1 MQQSHQVRPGGG
13 AWAAAVVW
21 ACLPLFTC
29 GLATPFTIGFA
40 AFWLRSIWHV
50 VAASVYMVCIGS
62 FVIAALAYNDFED
75 VPQPLAALVS
85 LGLLVSWGGGVIHSG
100 ILVPTMARARLRP
113 SLGGPPHMNPH
124 RRTTVPTY
132 QRHPQERAPYQR
144 HPGDPAAHQ
153 QGPYPPRHDEPRRRA
168 SGEQG
173 TPHQRRPGEAER
185 SGRRHSSEPDGVGRR
200 PGEPGGVSGAAGAGA
215 AGRRSGETDWTG
227 RRAGET
233 DWSGR
238 RPGEPGGAGRR
249 SGETEWSERRSGE
262 PGGAGRRSGET
273 EWSGRRHGGEPDG
286 VGRRPGEPG
295 EGGRRPGEPEWI
307 GHYRVLKSLGR
318 GGQGA
323 VYLAVTPEGGRVAV
337 KVLHD
342 LVNETART
350 RFAREVDAARRVAT
364 FSTARVLDVNIS
376 GQHAYIVSEYVDGPS
391 LEQLVKKHGPR
402 DDDSLTRLAL
412 STAGA
417 LAAIHKAGIVHRDF
431 KPSNVLIGNDGPRVI
446 DFGIAR
452 ALDQVTMV
460 TAGKM
465 VGTPPY
471 MSPEQ
476 LTGETVGPASDVFSW
491 AVTIMFAA
499 TGRPAFGED
508 TVPAVFNRVLT
519 FHPDLSPL
527 PAALRGVV
535 GACLSK
541 RPEERPSASDAMVA
555 IVH

>member
-13 AWAAAVVW
+13 AWAAAIVW

-40 AFWLRSIWHV
+40 AFWLRSILQV
-50 VAASVYMVCIGS
+50 FAASVYLVSIGS
-62 FVIAALAYNDFED
+62 FVIAALAYETYED
-75 VPQPLAALVS
+75 IPQPLSLLVS
-85 LGLLVSWGGGVIHSG
+85 LGLIVSWLGGVVHSG
-100 ILVPTMARARLRP
+100 ILVPKMARTTRLR
-113 SLGGPPHMNPH
+113 LHGPVHPLHTDLH
-124 RRTTVPTY
+124 QRTTSPSYPRGHREPGPYQQRPGPAETHRPRPSSAETHRPRSSSAETY
-132 QRHPQERAPYQR
+132 QRRPSSAETRQ
-144 HPGDPAAHQ
+144 
-153 QGPYPPRHDEPRRRA
+153 
-168 SGEQG
+168 S
-173 TPHQRRPGEAER
+173 RPGPAESYR
-185 SGRRHSSEPDGVGRR
+185 SR
-200 PGEPGGVSGAAGAGA
+200 PGEPDS
-215 AGRRSGETDWTG
+215 RR
-227 RRAGET
+227 
-233 DWSGR
+233 
-238 RPGEPGGAGRR
+238 
-249 SGETEWSERRSGE
+249 
-262 PGGAGRRSGET
+262 
-273 EWSGRRHGGEPDG
+273 
-286 VGRRPGEPG
+286 
-295 EGGRRPGEPEWI
+295 RRPGEPEWI
-307 GHYRVLKSLGR
+307 GQYRVLQSLGR

-323 VYLAVTPEGGRVAV
+323 VYLAVGPTGARVAV

-342 LVNETART
+342 LVDEMARA
-350 RFAREVDAARRVAT
+350 RFAREVDTARRVAT

-402 DDDSLTRLAL
+402 DEDSLTRLAL

-431 KPSNVLIGNDGPRVI
+431 KPSNVLIGSDGPRVI

-452 ALDQVTMV
+452 ALDQVTM
-460 TAGKM
+460 TSGKM

-491 AVTIMFAA
+491 AVTMMFAA

-519 FHPDLSPL
+519 LHPDLSPL
-527 PAALRGVV
+527 PPALRVIV
-535 GACLSK
+535 GSCLNKS
-541 RPEERPSASDAMVA
+541 PEDRPSASDVMLA